1 MLRVQ
6 RNQLGSS
13 SLPPAHADG
22 AEQRTPPVR
31 FATRYRLIGPA
42 ELAACVRVT
51 EIANDGSR
59 DINPVGVM
67 FRALPFLFGAS
78 PSGRQIRWQN
88 IGSCPQAESSAKSV
102 GIFARTT
109 PLRQCVELLDVTSS
123 DHRVIRL
130 QGRHEALDD
139 VGHMTPPLLFTA
151 AL

>member
-22 AEQRTPPVR
+22 AEQRTPAGALCYSVP
-31 FATRYRLIGPA
+31 PDSA
-42 ELAACVRVT
+42 ELAACVRIT

-59 DINPVGVM
+59 DINPVGELM

-78 PSGRQIRWQN
+78 PSGRQIRRQN

-109 PLRQCVELLDVTSS
+109 PWRGSS
-123 DHRVIRL
+123 LKCRPR
-130 QGRHEALDD
+130 R
-139 VGHMTPPLLFTA
+139 
-151 AL
+151 

>member
-59 DINPVGVM
+59 DINPVGELM
-67 FRALPFLFGAS
+67 FRSLTFFVWSEPVRAADSTAEHRFLPT
-78 PSGRQIRWQN
+78 SGILRKKRWHFR
-88 IGSCPQAESSAKSV
+88 PHDTAEAV
-102 GIFARTT
+102 R
-109 PLRQCVELLDVTSS
+109 
-123 DHRVIRL
+123 
-130 QGRHEALDD
+130 
-139 VGHMTPPLLFTA
+139 
-151 AL
+151 